1 MIMVSTPGSIIIR
14 HERSEFVE
22 MKGIHNY
29 EQFLDIKLEEC
40 DFKSDSE
47 LRKAEP
53 VIADQDTFPCN
64 ECGKT

>member
-1 MIMVSTPGSIIIR
+1 
-14 HERSEFVE
+14 

-40 DFKSDSE
+40 DFKPDSE
-47 LRKAEP
+47 VRKEEP

-64 ECGKT
+64 ECGKTLGKVSIKKKHSFYGIFHN